1 MKRLPEGVRR
11 VCIILGIVV
20 AACWV
25 LWVAIE
31 TDGFVRIKSGGWV
44 IVAAIALV
52 TYFVPS
58 TLYRI
63 YTWVRD
69 GFAIDKAT
77 K

>member
-31 TDGFVRIKSGGWV
+31 SDGFRRLNPGGWV
-44 IVAAIALV
+44 TLSAVSILVYLIPAI
-52 TYFVPS
+52 
-58 TLYRI
+58 LYRI
-63 YTWVRD
+63 YAWVRD